1 MNYLLMKSLQI
12 SYENDPS
19 KTLND
24 VAKEVDMSLSE
35 FNNHAKELGI
45 PTSEWEKVC
54 GTLPEDT
61 IEEDTLPEE
70 PIEDTAIVAELLDYE
85 EDTIVAEPIDDEEE
99 TELLPTTPTVTPPKP
114 SMHKDVIKENLDAL
128 TKAIIVQARSRLDEN
143 PDIDTRELK
152 DLTQIVSTLE
162 NLKYPKSNKLAWEV
176 DTQKGITRFLAE
188 VSQ

>member
-12 SYENDPS
+12 SYENDPT

-54 GTLPEDT
+54 GTIPEEPIEEDT
-61 IEEDTLPEE
+61 IEE
-70 PIEDTAIVAELLDYE
+70 Y
-85 EDTIVAEPIDDEEE
+85 EDTIVAEPIEEDTIVAELLDDEEE
-99 TELLPTTPTVTPPKP
+99 AELLPTTTVTPSKP